1 MPSMKVLQCAALAY
15 RFEGNTPKVLMV
27 TSRRSGRWVLPKGH
41 IEEGQTPCEAVSIE
55 AFEEAGLKGHV
66 AETKIGSY
74 SYQKS
79 DRSDVAGYK
88 VAVYPMEVSDIE
100 DDWPEKTQR
109 QRAWMDFD
117 TAANS
122 VAEPALK
129 TLLSDFGAMLN
140 EISASRSTVR

>member
-1 MPSMKVLQCAALAY
+1 MKISQCAALAY
-15 RFEGNTPKVLMV
+15 RFEGDKPKVLMI
-27 TSRRSGRWVLPKGH
+27 TSRKSGRWVLPKGH
-41 IEEGQTPCEAVSIE
+41 IEEGQTPREAVLVE

-79 DRSDVAGYK
+79 DRPDVAGFK
-88 VAVYPMEVSDIE
+88 VAVYPMEVSDIA
-100 DDWPEKTQR
+100 DDWPEKAQR
-109 QRAWMDFD
+109 QRVWMDFD

-129 TLLSDFGAMLN
+129 TLLSDFGTMLN
-140 EISASRSTVR
+140 EISALRPTAR